1 MSKMVMGQ
9 VKEVKVGVVNT
20 HLGTWYSETEDRWSE
35 VKINCKGNFIS
46 WLKVFIDSKLRQ
58 VTKGNF
64 HRKATKWVKH
74 QVKVSKMYNIR
85 TKGQSTY

>member
-1 MSKMVMGQ
+1 MVMGQ

-64 HRKATKWVKH
+64 HRKAPKWVKY
-74 QVKVSKMYNIR
+74 QVKGSKFDQIR
-85 TKGQSTY
+85 TKCPHSY